1 VKEARVYTFADAFA
15 GVGGFHAAL
24 SDLGGSCAW
33 ACENDSVAAA
43 VYFNNWGV
51 DALRDITVEAPA
63 DGLVT
68 VPTHDVFTG
77 GFPCQPFSKSGRQ
90 QGMEEARGT
99 LFYNIAR
106 VLESQRP
113 SVVILENV
121 RNVAGPR
128 HRHEWD
134 VIIQTLR
141 DLGYRVSDHPAVMSP
156 HLLPPGLGGGPQVR
170 ERVFITATYVGDQPD
185 AGSLLGHELP
195 PLLEAKPVAGWDPKS
210 WRIEDWLAAPGTPEE
225 RRLRRKYG
233 LTDDEK
239 LVLAVW
245 NDFLKTVAVNEKLPG
260 FPIWADDLRPRPT
273 GGFDARLPAWKLNF
287 LEKNAAFFERHA
299 TAITEWK
306 SRWGQLRELSPSRR
320 KFEWQAGDT
329 KRDVYN
335 CVIQL
340 RPSGVRVKAATY
352 LPAFVAIT
360 QTSIIGPRR
369 RRISPDEAARVQ
381 GLPASFSFGEQS
393 DKYSYKQ
400 IGNGVHVGV
409 VKHVMRAHVERDQAW
424 IPRRIVEAVL
434 GRTSSRGLTSDD
446 RAAVV

>member
-1 VKEARVYTFADAFA
+1 MYTFADAFA

-68 VPTHDVFTG
+68 VPPHDVFTG

-156 HLLPPGLGGGPQVR
+156 HLMPPALGGGPQVR
-170 ERVFITATYVGDQPD
+170 ERVFITATFVGDQPD

-210 WRIEDWLAAPGTPEE
+210 WRIEEWLAAPGTPEE

-245 NDFLKTVAVNEKLPG
+245 NDFLKTVAINEKLPG

-306 SRWGQLRELSPSRR
+306 SRWGQLREAL
-320 KFEWQAGDT
+320 T
-329 KRDVYN
+329 KPTEV
-335 CVIQL
+335 
-340 RPSGVRVKAATY
+340 
-352 LPAFVAIT
+352 
-360 QTSIIGPRR
+360 
-369 RRISPDEAARVQ
+369 
-381 GLPASFSFGEQS
+381 
-393 DKYSYKQ
+393 
-400 IGNGVHVGV
+400 
-409 VKHVMRAHVERDQAW
+409 
-424 IPRRIVEAVL
+424 
-434 GRTSSRGLTSDD
+434 
-446 RAAVV
+446 

>member
-1 VKEARVYTFADAFA
+1 MTGFTFADAFA
-15 GVGGFHAAL
+15 GIGGFHAAL
-24 SDLGGSCAW
+24 TDLGGTCEW
-33 ACENDSVAAA
+33 ACENDPLAAA
-43 VYFNNWGV
+43 VYFNNWHV
-51 DALRDITVEAPA
+51 DALRDITQEAPA

-68 VPTHDVFTG
+68 VPPHDVFTG

-106 VLESQRP
+106 VLETQKP
-113 SVVILENV
+113 SVVVLENV

-134 VIIQTLR
+134 VIIKTLR
-141 DLGYRVSDHPAVMSP
+141 ELGYRVSDHPAVMSP
-156 HLLPPGLGGGPQVR
+156 HLLSPALGGGPQVR
-170 ERVFITATYVGDQPD
+170 DRVFITATYVGDQPG
-185 AGSLLGHELP
+185 AESLLGQDLP
-195 PLLEAKPVAGWDPKS
+195 PLLEPKPVAGWDPKR
-210 WRIEDWLAAPGTPEE
+210 WRIEDWLAAPGSPEE
-225 RRLRRKYG
+225 KRLRRKYG
-233 LTDDEK
+233 LTGDEK
-239 LVLAVW
+239 YVLGVW
-245 NDFLKTVAVNEKLPG
+245 NDFLKTVATKEKLPG
-260 FPIWADDLRPRPT
+260 FPIWADDLRPRPK
-273 GGFDARLPAWKLNF
+273 GGFDQDLPAWKLNF

-299 TAITEWK
+299 AAITAWK
-306 SRWGQLRELSPSRR
+306 ARWNQLEDLPPSRR

-329 KRDVYN
+329 KRDVYA

-381 GLPASFSFGEQS
+381 GLPPQFSFGSQA

-400 IGNGVHVGV
+400 IGNGVHAGV
-409 VKHVMRAHVERDQAW
+409 VKHVLAEHVKRDRIW
-424 IPRRIVEAVL
+424 IPRRVVEAAL
-434 GRTSSRGLTSDD
+434 GANPATPGVKDATI
-446 RAAVV
+446 AV

>member
-1 VKEARVYTFADAFA
+1 MFTFADAFA

-24 SDLGGSCAW
+24 SGLGGSCAW
-33 ACENDSVAAA
+33 ACENDPMAAA

-68 VPTHDVFTG
+68 VPPHDVFAG

-106 VLESQRP
+106 VLETQRP
-113 SVVILENV
+113 SVVVLENV

-156 HLLPPGLGGGPQVR
+156 HLLSPELGGGPQVR
-170 ERVFITATYVGDQPD
+170 ERVFITATYVGDEPD
-185 AGSLLGHELP
+185 AASLLGHDLP
-195 PLLEAKPVAGWDPKS
+195 ALLEPKPVAGWDPS
-210 WRIEDWLAAPGTPEE
+210 RWCIEDWLARPGSVEE

-233 LTDDEK
+233 LSEDEQY
-239 LVLAVW
+239 VLAVW
-245 NDFLKTVAVNEKLPG
+245 NDFVKSVGKAEKLPG
-260 FPIWADDLRPRPT
+260 FPIWADDLRPRPK
-273 GGFDARLPAWKLNF
+273 GGFGADLPAWKLNF
-287 LEKNAAFFERHA
+287 LEKNAAYFERNA
-299 TAITEWK
+299 VAITEWK
-306 SRWGQLRELSPSRR
+306 ARWNNLRELPPSRR

-329 KRDVYN
+329 RRDVYA
-335 CVIQL
+335 CVIQM
-340 RPSGVRVKAATY
+340 RPSGVRVKAPTY

-381 GLPASFSFGEQS
+381 GLPASFRFGEQS

-434 GRTSSRGLTSDD
+434 GGTSSGSLASGET
-446 RAAVV
+446 AAVV